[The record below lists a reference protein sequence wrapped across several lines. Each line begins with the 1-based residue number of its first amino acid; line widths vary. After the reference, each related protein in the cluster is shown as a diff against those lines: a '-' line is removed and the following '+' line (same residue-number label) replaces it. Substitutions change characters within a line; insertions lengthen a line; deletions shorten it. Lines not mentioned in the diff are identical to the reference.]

1 MTDTMDITEARAQ
14 LAEAEDALHRI
25 RARIAS
31 IEAGGSAVEAQ
42 RRERELAQQLLDGG
56 DVSTVV
62 VPAMSTG
69 QIRVAVSALR
79 SAEVEALERVNQAR
93 GALRRVK
100 VTRLKEVLEERKVE
114 FDRKAA
120 ELLAA
125 YSDVHAASERICAA
139 TGVDPRSPNW
149 WTLQI
154 PRAVPA
160 KVGAF
165 FDGGVLCVRGQ
176 DVVASSIGAAANTRL
191 VELMRQEGLEV

>member
-1 MTDTMDITEARAQ
+1 MTDPMDITEARGQ

-42 RRERELAQQLLDGG
+42 RRERELAQLLLDGG

-62 VPAMSTG
+62 MPAMSTG

-93 GALRRVK
+93 GTVRRAK
-100 VTRLKEVLEERKVE
+100 VTRLKQLLEERKVE

-125 YSDVHAASERICAA
+125 YADVHATSERICAA
-139 TGVDPRSPNW
+139 TGVDPRSPTW

-165 FDGGVLCVRGQ
+165 FDGSTLCVRGQ
-176 DVVASSIGAAANTRL
+176 DVVASGIGAAANTRL

>member
-1 MTDTMDITEARAQ
+1 MKRWT
-14 LAEAEDALHRI
+14 LALLLAL
-25 RARIAS
+25 AAC
-31 IEAGGSAVEAQ
+31 Q
-42 RRERELAQQLLDGG
+42 
-56 DVSTVV
+56 
-62 VPAMSTG
+62 P
-69 QIRVAVSALR
+69 
-79 SAEVEALERVNQAR
+79 AEVDPAFDEAK
-93 GALRRVK
+93 G
-100 VTRLKEVLEERKVE
+100 
-114 FDRKAA
+114 A